1 VEVGLILQVVD
12 FFDKFVLDLVRNVK
26 LLEALTNLQLEIV
39 IGLLNLSDVHFLEL
53 NFSVKCFD
61 N

>member
-1 VEVGLILQVVD
+1 MEVGLILQVVD

-39 IGLLNLSDVHFLEL
+39 VGLLDLGDVHFLEL
-53 NFSVKCFD
+53 NFSVNFFE